1 MLQDAMNRHDIDA
14 ILQMFTDDALFEI
27 DARPPWVGHA
37 QIREI
42 LEYDAAVHGKLRFIN
57 CISEGDVVTGELLE
71 QNDRL
76 AAIGIETLRYSSCR
90 LAFHEGRIQRFS
102 AVREAAGAQGVATP
116 GRRSSPGWP
125 RTTPPTACG
134 CSRRR
139 GGSSKTAKMERGW
152 CCCSGSGGKGSGRS
166 AGPSIKRA
174 TMAKVLGGRHTV
186 PLEKVIRGVAKN
198 GRL

>member
-1 MLQDAMNRHDIDA
+1 MSGGQNLERCVQMLQDAMNRHDIDA

-57 CISEGDVVTGELLE
+57 CISEGDIVTGELLE

-102 AVREAAGAQGVATP
+102 AVREAAGAQRSRDAWTP
-116 GRRSSPGWP
+116 FLPWLAAHYPADRVRLFTPEGRFIQNRENGARVVLLLREW
-125 RTTPPTACG
+125 REG
-134 CSRRR
+134 QRE
-139 GGSSKTAKMERGW
+139 ERGAQH
-152 CCCSGSGGKGSGRS
+152 K
-166 AGPSIKRA
+166 AGDD
-174 TMAKVLGGRHTV
+174 G
-186 PLEKVIRGVAKN
+186 
-198 GRL
+198 